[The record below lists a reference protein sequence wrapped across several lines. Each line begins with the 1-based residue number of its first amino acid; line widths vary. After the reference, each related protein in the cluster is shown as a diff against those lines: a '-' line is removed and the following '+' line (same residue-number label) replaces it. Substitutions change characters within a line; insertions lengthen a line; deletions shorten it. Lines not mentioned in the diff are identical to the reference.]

1 MLGNAQPTPYDL
13 RFSLFGIPVRV
24 HPLFWLIS
32 AVMGWREDLN
42 LTLIWIGCVFFS
54 VLVHE
59 LGHAIAA
66 RAFGWPPQ
74 IVLYAMGGYASFL
87 PTYGYTMGRAVVTLL
102 AGPGAGFVL
111 YGLLAAGLELMI
123 RSGERPSDLM
133 IYVFLQL
140 KFINLWW
147 GLVNLLPVYP
157 LDGGQISRELFSHW
171 QGRRGLTSSLQLSLV
186 AAVGIALYAFTR
198 HEQYIAILFALL
210 AVESYQAL
218 QQDRS

>member
-24 HPLFWLIS
+24 HPLFWVIS

-42 LTLIWIGCVFFS
+42 LTLIWIGCVFVS

-59 LGHAIAA
+59 LGHALAA

-87 PTYGYTMGRAVVTLL
+87 PTYGYTMGRAIVTLL

-111 YGLLAAGLELMI
+111 FAVVYATIRLLFFSRVEL
-123 RSGERPSDLM
+123 SDYTVQMFDDL
-133 IYVFLQL
+133 V
-140 KFINLWW
+140 FINLVW
-147 GLVNLLPVYP
+147 GFVNLLPVYP
-157 LDGGQISRELFSHW
+157 LDGGQISRELFSQW
-171 QGRRGLTSSLQLSLV
+171 QGQRGLTNSLKLSLV
-186 AAVGIALYAFTR
+186 TAAGIAAYAFSVQQT
-198 HEQYIAILFALL
+198 YVAVMFALL

-218 QQDRS
+218 QQDRF